1 MIKVN
6 GNEELFERIKLL
18 SNRVLCQATYV
29 QNDMELTQADIVEFI
44 RMNDEQTKEM
54 AEIKQAMLLHIKSCN
69 G

>member
-1 MIKVN
+1 
-6 GNEELFERIKLL
+6 
-18 SNRVLCQATYV
+18 LCQATYV